1 MLCRTNNDTAPAF
14 LRQGNPTSISCACS
28 PAKSQ
33 NGDSDTVHRWKRA
46 SMVHNVNRG
55 GVRRAIVTP
64 ADLEE
69 ERHRLRE
76 SKMLLLLMAEKA
88 GLAVPRAC
96 CPHQGK
102 IACLSCSSDWLVPQ
116 VRLASGSAPLIPV
129 CPRVRLIT
137 RLRATPPA
145 KTAPIETLD
154 LAVDFHS
161 VATYYHL
168 S

>member
-1 MLCRTNNDTAPAF
+1 
-14 LRQGNPTSISCACS
+14 
-28 PAKSQ
+28 
-33 NGDSDTVHRWKRA
+33 
-46 SMVHNVNRG
+46 MVHNVNRG

-102 IACLSCSSDWLVPQ
+102 IACLSCSSDWLVAQ
-116 VRLASGSAPLIPV
+116 VRLASGSA
-129 CPRVRLIT
+129 
-137 RLRATPPA
+137 
-145 KTAPIETLD
+145 
-154 LAVDFHS
+154 H
-161 VATYYHL
+161 
-168 S
+168 